1 MKERKNDKVSAFYY
15 FDAYAV
21 ITLFRKILEE
31 CKNERMNERH
41 TLGLFDIRLEHI
53 DG

>member
-41 TLGLFDIRLEHI
+41 TRAF
-53 DG
+53 